1 MVSAGI
7 DNEHFKNIVTT
18 SILFILLVLTF
29 LVLRPILLSVIM
41 GMILVVVFS
50 PPYDWLLKKTKSKI
64 FSLSFICV
72 FIILLVVLPFWFLVP
87 IFVKQSFEFYV
98 AAQHVDFVQ
107 LFAKIFPSISP
118 EQISTEF
125 GSVFSGFVT
134 RSLNALVNSFA
145 EMLLNFPTIFL
156 QLIVVFA
163 TFFFVLKDKDE
174 IMNFVRSLMP
184 FSKDVEKKLIQS
196 STDITISVV
205 YGQIVI
211 GIIQGLIVG
220 FGFLIFG
227 VPKTI
232 FLTLLAVIAGILPI
246 IGPTIIWIPVVLY
259 LLSNGNTFAAAGV
272 AVFGVISFAIDHF
285 VRPYLITKSS
295 KMHPLLSLIGM
306 TGGFFFFGV
315 LGFLLGPLILAY
327 VIIILEVY
335 RGKELQGFFLKQ
347 Q

>member
-1 MVSAGI
+1 M
-7 DNEHFKNIVTT
+7 
-18 SILFILLVLTF
+18 ILF
-29 LVLRPILLSVIM
+29 
-41 GMILVVVFS
+41 
-50 PPYDWLLKKTKSKI
+50 
-64 FSLSFICV
+64 
-72 FIILLVVLPFWFLVP
+72 
-87 IFVKQSFEFYV
+87 
-98 AAQHVDFVQ
+98 
-107 LFAKIFPSISP
+107 
-118 EQISTEF
+118 
-125 GSVFSGFVT
+125 
-134 RSLNALVNSFA
+134 
-145 EMLLNFPTIFL
+145 
-156 QLIVVFA
+156 
-163 TFFFVLKDKDE
+163 
-174 IMNFVRSLMP
+174 

>member
-1 MVSAGI
+1 MSAVGGI
-7 DNEHFKNIVTT
+7 
-18 SILFILLVLTF
+18 
-29 LVLRPILLSVIM
+29 
-41 GMILVVVFS
+41 
-50 PPYDWLLKKTKSKI
+50 
-64 FSLSFICV
+64 
-72 FIILLVVLPFWFLVP
+72 
-87 IFVKQSFEFYV
+87 
-98 AAQHVDFVQ
+98 
-107 LFAKIFPSISP
+107 
-118 EQISTEF
+118 
-125 GSVFSGFVT
+125 GS
-134 RSLNALVNSFA
+134 
-145 EMLLNFPTIFL
+145 
-156 QLIVVFA
+156 
-163 TFFFVLKDKDE
+163 
-174 IMNFVRSLMP
+174 
-184 FSKDVEKKLIQS
+184 
-196 STDITISVV
+196 
-205 YGQIVI
+205 
-211 GIIQGLIVG
+211 

-272 AVFGVISFAIDHF
+272 AIFGVISFAIDHF

>member
-107 LFAKIFPSISP
+107 LFAKIFPSVSP

-163 TFFFVLKDKDE
+163 TFFF
-174 IMNFVRSLMP
+174 
-184 FSKDVEKKLIQS
+184 
-196 STDITISVV
+196 
-205 YGQIVI
+205 
-211 GIIQGLIVG
+211 
-220 FGFLIFG
+220 
-227 VPKTI
+227 
-232 FLTLLAVIAGILPI
+232 
-246 IGPTIIWIPVVLY
+246 
-259 LLSNGNTFAAAGV
+259 
-272 AVFGVISFAIDHF
+272 
-285 VRPYLITKSS
+285 
-295 KMHPLLSLIGM
+295 
-306 TGGFFFFGV
+306 
-315 LGFLLGPLILAY
+315 
-327 VIIILEVY
+327 
-335 RGKELQGFFLKQ
+335 
-347 Q
+347 